1 MLLQGHFIR
10 LGIGV
15 LVWIGT
21 FFPFRRMVSEVTE
34 DTAVAGGI
42 QTLLAVGLSLTMGSV
57 ALIAWGA
64 EPWWFR
70 YSVLA
75 VCLGFIAFYVAL
87 VLIERFR

>member
-1 MLLQGHFIR
+1 M
-10 LGIGV
+10 
-15 LVWIGT
+15 LVWLGT

-42 QTLLAVGLSLTMGSV
+42 QTLLAVGLSLTMG
-57 ALIAWGA
+57 AAAFLAWGS

-75 VCLGFIAFYVAL
+75 VCLGFVAL
-87 VLIERFR
+87 YLVLVSIERFRSSSV